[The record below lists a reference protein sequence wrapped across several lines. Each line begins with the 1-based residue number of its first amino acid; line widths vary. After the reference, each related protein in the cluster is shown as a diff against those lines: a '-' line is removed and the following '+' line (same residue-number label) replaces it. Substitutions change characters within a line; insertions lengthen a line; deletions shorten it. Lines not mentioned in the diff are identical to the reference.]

1 MGLLGVTGV
10 SALCALVGLVFVVIY
25 AIQMNGNIKNV
36 REVSDKIRAIN
47 NKRPVPVEENKKPIG
62 DDVAVYDKAVQ
73 DIRGYFGHPLTP
85 AVKAFFGTL
94 KPRKSMW
101 IPDGINEEDEVVKRL
116 LALNSDKQLSTL
128 SNAEFDRSVELISA
142 EELIK
147 KLGEQLADE
156 EKAKQIKGLIG
167 GMPVDDPEKLIA
179 SAKLDK
185 VLQGSETAK
194 RQAKEFKAAAAAA
207 PAAPAAPEAPAAN
220 DAGDASYAD
229 DNTAAAPAAPA
240 PKPEQA
246 ASPAE
251 EMVKAIR
258 ALIPDADKLDEPALA
273 NRLAAV
279 ELAKKFKTL
288 PANDATAGNVRALIP
303 DADKLTDADLAK
315 KLVDVAALD
324 RKLREI
330 VKDSDPDT
338 LKKMREIPV
347 EIAPDKFLEALKKTM
362 EGVDEKNFADRRT
375 KFDDF
380 IRDKFE
386 NWDIAR
392 DAFIAAAEN
401 RANGQDGPCI
411 VEKLDSS
418 NADEVLLAALGIPR
432 NFSGEARALQQLIDN
447 ILGQLEDNQINIL
460 GRARG
465 LGILSSG
472 SSDSNGDVNERSVDI
487 QNLNPED
494 YPAISDHLDI
504 VGYMLYRVGGT
515 KAIIWDVQ
523 IRLKDASGGVE
534 GGERRFKDSKEQRDG
549 FDIYHY
555 TLEISGTMKQIRDA
569 VRMLDNCYA
578 VRRVYLVKNIS
589 LYAENNIAD
598 SIFTGRSAEP
608 DAAAGTT
615 DQQTPAPAEPRE
627 SGRRR
632 RPRSK
637 AKPVVTPE
645 NSEDPDGSAKDRE
658 EQERLDREYEAE
670 QKKLPYYERDGWGE
684 RIVAAKEGAETYR
697 AVIDVEYV
705 VKPDK

>member
-1 MGLLGVTGV
+1 MSLLVVTGV
-10 SALCALVGLVFVVIY
+10 CALCALVGLVFVVIY
-25 AIQMNGNIKNV
+25 AIQMDGNIKNV

-47 NKRPVPVEENKKPIG
+47 NKRPVPVEDNKKPIG
-62 DDVAVYDKAVQ
+62 EDVAVYDKAVG
-73 DIRGYFGHPLTP
+73 DIRGYFGHPLAP
-85 AVKAFFGTL
+85 AVQAFFGAL
-94 KPRKSMW
+94 KLRKSMW
-101 IPDGINEEDEVVKRL
+101 IPEGIGEEDEVVKRL
-116 LALNSDKQLSTL
+116 LALNPDKQLSSL
-128 SNAEFDRSVELISA
+128 SNAEFDKSIELISA

-156 EKAKQIKGLIG
+156 ERAKQIKESIG
-167 GMPVDDPEKLIA
+167 VDTTIDDPEKLIA

-185 VLQGSETAK
+185 VLQGSETA
-194 RQAKEFKAAAAAA
+194 RQRAKEFKAAAAAA
-207 PAAPAAPEAPAAN
+207 PAVPAASEAAAASDAN
-220 DAGDASYAD
+220 DVD
-229 DNTAAAPAAPA
+229 DNTAPVAPAAPA
-240 PKPEQA
+240 KA

-251 EMVKAIR
+251 EMVKAVR
-258 ALIPDADKLDEPALA
+258 ALVPDADKLDEPALA

-288 PANDATAGNVRALIP
+288 PANDATARDVRMLIP
-303 DADKLTDADLAK
+303 DAGKLADADLAK
-315 KLVDVAALD
+315 KIVDAAALD

-330 VKDSDPDT
+330 IKDSDPDT
-338 LKKMREIPV
+338 LKKLQEIKA
-347 EIAPDKFLEALKKTM
+347 EITADKFIEALKKTM
-362 EGVDEKNFADRRT
+362 DGVDEKNFADRRT

-386 NWDIAR
+386 NWDAAR
-392 DAFIAAAEN
+392 DAFIVAAEN
-401 RANGQDGPCI
+401 RENGQDGPCI
-411 VEKLDSS
+411 VEKLGSS

-432 NFSGEARALQQLIDN
+432 SFSGESRALQQLIDN
-447 ILGQLEDNQINIL
+447 ILGQLEDNQVKIL

-465 LGILSSG
+465 LGILSAG
-472 SSDSNGDVNERSVDI
+472 VSDGNGDMSEQSVDI

-494 YPAISDHLDI
+494 YPSIADHLDVI
-504 VGYMLYRVGGT
+504 SYMLYRVGST
-515 KAIIWDVQ
+515 KATIWDVQ
-523 IRLKDASGGVE
+523 IRLQGAGGGVE
-534 GGERRFKDSKEQRDG
+534 GGERRFKDSREQRDG

-578 VRRVYLVKNIS
+578 VRRIYLVKNIS

-598 SIFTGRSAEP
+598 SIFTGRSTEP
-608 DAAAGTT
+608 DAAATT
-615 DQQTPAPAEPRE
+615 DQQSSAPTEQPRE

-637 AKPVVTPE
+637 AKPVVTSE
-645 NSEDPDGSAKDRE
+645 SSEDVDGSAKDRE

-684 RIVAAKEGAETYR
+684 RIVAAKEGAENYR